1 MCRLYFKWIEEGA
14 KIVEISEKE
23 FLQLKAKWLMEQ
35 SLKSEQWKGLPAEIR
50 QEIFVFALFVDR
62 YLGKDEEA
70 QQ

>member
-1 MCRLYFKWIEEGA
+1 M
-14 KIVEISEKE
+14 VEISEKE
-23 FLQLKAKWLMEQ
+23 FLQLKAKLLMEQ
-35 SLKSEQWKGLPAEIR
+35 SLKSEQWKGLPAGIR

>member
-1 MCRLYFKWIEEGA
+1 M
-14 KIVEISEKE
+14 VEISEKE
-23 FLQLKAKWLMEQ
+23 FLQLKAKLLMEQ

-62 YLGKDEEA
+62 YLSNDEEA

>member
-1 MCRLYFKWIEEGA
+1 M
-14 KIVEISEKE
+14 VEISAKE
-23 FLQLKAKWLMEQ
+23 FLQLKAKRLMEQ

-62 YLGKDEEA
+62 YLGKEEEA